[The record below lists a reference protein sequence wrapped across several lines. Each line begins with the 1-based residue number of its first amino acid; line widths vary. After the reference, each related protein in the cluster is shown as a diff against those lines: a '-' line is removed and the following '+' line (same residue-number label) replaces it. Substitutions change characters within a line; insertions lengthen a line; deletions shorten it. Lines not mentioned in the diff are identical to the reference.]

1 MAETTSSETSAPKKK
16 KFPWGLV
23 AILAAIVIGSL
34 VGVFYGRQM
43 WVASGG
49 RADEVELLRTKV
61 LPQKWMYAWQA
72 IADSTAAKSNGE
84 TQEAK
89 RLFERAERL
98 IGHIETIETR
108 VTELEDAE
116 ALHQEGLGKPG
127 RLNLAEQLQT
137 AGRQYET
144 FAAEAREKA
153 AAAQEANEPEAAQAF
168 TTFAEQFETAATRT
182 GDRAAALLQAVEDD
196 PPVEVASLQTS
207 TTVAALV
214 SELIEFCGDL
224 FLQILKMLVVPL
236 VVTSMICGITSLG
249 DIRKIGRMGGMT
261 LAYYMVTGAVAV
273 FVGIV
278 LVLVIQP
285 GSSADD
291 TFAYVKESVEA
302 KKDTGVVETLLNVF
316 RGQPGKEGSG
326 MFPDNIFKAASSTN
340 VLALIAFSII
350 FGGVLTTLGDV
361 GKPVIKFF
369 HGANEAIMVIVHLV
383 MYLAPIGIF
392 GLVASKIAENG
403 GGSAF
408 LEELSRIGW
417 YAGTVMLGLAIHVVI
432 LGSILAI
439 FAKRNPFLYT
449 LGLGRALLTAVSTA
463 SSSATLPI
471 SIECV
476 EDNNHVS
483 NRSAS
488 FVLPLGATVN
498 MDGTALYEAV
508 AVIFIAQSIG
518 VAMPL
523 GKLVV
528 VFLTASLAAIGAAGI
543 PEAGLVTM
551 VLVLQA
557 VGLPISGI
565 GSILAIDWFLD
576 RLRTTVNVYGD
587 AIGAGVI
594 DEVVVTKEE
603 KSRAAT
609 EDSPSQPKDE

>member
-1 MAETTSSETSAPKKK
+1 MANSSTSPDSAAKKK
-16 KFPWGLV
+16 RFPWGLV
-23 AILAAIVIGSL
+23 AIIAAIIVGSL
-34 VGVFYGRQM
+34 VGIFYGRQM
-43 WVASGG
+43 WFASGG
-49 RADEVELLRTKV
+49 RAEEIEKLRTKV
-61 LPQKWMYAWQA
+61 IPQKWQYAQQA
-72 IADSTAAKSNGE
+72 LTDSTAAA
-84 TQEAK
+84 EAGDTNAAE
-89 RLFERAERL
+89 RSFQRAETL
-98 IGHIETIETR
+98 VGHIAKIEVR
-108 VTELEDAE
+108 VTSLEDDE
-116 ALHQEGLGKPG
+116 AIHQEGLGKPG
-127 RLNLAEQLQT
+127 RSVLIEKIKDEVIP
-137 AGRQYET
+137 QYELLQQQAAD
-144 FAAEAREKA
+144 AAELTRQEEQTEISDAYSKFARSFK
-153 AAAQEANEPEAAQAF
+153 
-168 TTFAEQFETAATRT
+168 TAAETVSQ
-182 GDRAAALLQAVEDD
+182 RADSLQKSIADE
-196 PPVEVASLQTS
+196 PPVEVASLS
-207 TTVAALV
+207 TTTNIAALISQLV
-214 SELIEFCGDL
+214 TFCGDL

-249 DIRKIGRMGGMT
+249 DVRKIGRMGGYT
-261 LAYYMVTGAVAV
+261 LLYYITTGAVAV

-285 GSSADD
+285 GSAADD
-291 TFAYVKESVEA
+291 TFGYVRESVEA
-302 KKDTGVVETLLNVF
+302 KKDTGVVDTLLNVF

-326 MFPDNIFKAASSTN
+326 MFPDNVFKAASNTN
-340 VLALIAFSII
+340 VLALIAFSLI
-350 FGGVLTTLGDV
+350 FGGVLTTLGEV
-361 GKPVIKFF
+361 GKPVIAFF
-369 HGANEAIMVIVHLV
+369 QGANEAIMVMVHLV

-403 GGSAF
+403 GGAAF

-417 YAGTVMLGLAIHVVI
+417 YAGTVMLGLALHVVI

-449 LGLGRALLTAVSTA
+449 IGLGRALLTAVSTA

-476 EDNNHVS
+476 EDNNNVS

-557 VGLPISGI
+557 VGLPISGM

-576 RLRTTVNVYGD
+576 RVRTTVNVYGD

-594 DEVVVTKEE
+594 DELVVKKEPNNETKTQSEN
-603 KSRAAT
+603 
-609 EDSPSQPKDE
+609 ED